1 MLAPEIRF
9 LGGKVSLAGDIY
21 SYGFILQQ
29 LATLKKQPEGLQ
41 QKQQDKSE
49 AKFHHIHSIDLATRS
64 QGMSRQENYY
74 NAKVIPKFIKV
85 DLH

>member
-29 LATLKKQPEGLQ
+29 LATLKEQPERLQ

-49 AKFHHIHSIDLATRS
+49 AKFHQLHSIDFATRS
-64 QGMSRQENYY
+64 PRTSRQENDY